1 MPIRSIIFLIGQLS
15 FVFSYFYTTKVLNEK
30 PLSLRMRMHCLGIC
44 PFAAYI
50 YAIVLMQLFS
60 IFLSADMAGKLICY
74 ADFFVFAIS
83 FLLMYSYGKMM
94 GEVGSAARFLY
105 LCLYLFA
112 MPFTVTYESLLL
124 TFIIDLIA
132 PIVINIIYC
141 RWVCRP
147 IAALREDCNRIN
159 GILLSIL
166 IIASGLFLL
175 RIVGFIFI
183 NSHEDL
189 RVYDNFFS
197 IYNFIYAVLVLLFVF
212 AAIIIIIRNIKSSR
226 ANELA
231 AEKSHEQSIETIES
245 LVRAVDAKDSY
256 TNGHSVRVATYT
268 KQISKLLGYTDDQ
281 ADTMY
286 YTALLH
292 DVGKIGVDDAILR
305 KPGKLTDEEFAAIKA
320 HTTIGAQILSR
331 ITSMP
336 DLQYGALYHHE
347 RWDGKGYPKGLK
359 GEEIPE
365 AARIIA
371 VADAY
376 DAMTSNRSYR
386 NALSQARVRDE
397 IANGIGRQFWP
408 PAARAMLKMIDQDT
422 NYEMRQKVEE
432 SVEEQ
437 TASA

>member
-1 MPIRSIIFLIGQLS
+1 MPVRLIVFFIGQLS
-15 FVFSYFYTTKVLNEK
+15 FIYSYFHTTKVLHEK
-30 PLSLRMRMHCLGIC
+30 PLSLRMKLYCTGIC

-50 YAIVLMQLFS
+50 YAVVLIQMLGMFLPDNMAENLF
-60 IFLSADMAGKLICY
+60 CY
-74 ADFFVFAIS
+74 SEFFVFAIS
-83 FLLMYSYGKMM
+83 FFLMYCYGKLM
-94 GEVGSAARFLY
+94 GEAGSAARFLY
-105 LCLYLFA
+105 FCLYLLA
-112 MPFTVTYESLLL
+112 MPFTVTYDSLLL
-124 TFIIDLIA
+124 TIVIDLIV

-159 GILLSIL
+159 GVLLSIL
-166 IIASGLFLL
+166 VIAADLFLL
-175 RIVGFIFI
+175 RIVGFLFI
-183 NSHEDL
+183 NNHEEL
-189 RVYDNFFS
+189 TKFNNFFS
-197 IYNFIYAVLVLLFVF
+197 IYSFVYAALVLAFVF
-212 AAIIIIIRNIKSSR
+212 AAIIIIIRNIKSAR
-226 ANELA
+226 ANEQA
-231 AEKSHEQSIETIES
+231 AQRSHEQSIETIES

-256 TNGHSVRVATYT
+256 TNGHSARVATYT
-268 KQISKLLGYTDDQ
+268 KQISKLLGYNGDQ
-281 ADTMY
+281 ADNMY

-365 AARIIA
+365 SARIIA

-422 NYEMRQKVEE
+422 RYEMRQMVEE
-432 SVEEQ
+432 P
-437 TASA
+437 AADK

>member
-1 MPIRSIIFLIGQLS
+1 MPIRSILFLIGQLS
-15 FVFSYFYTTKVLNEK
+15 FVPSYVYTTKVLYEK
-30 PLSLRMRMHCLGIC
+30 PLSLRTRLQFIGIC
-44 PFAAYI
+44 PFVAYI
-50 YAIVLMQLFS
+50 YAIILMQLVGKFVS
-60 IFLSADMAGKLICY
+60 VDLADQQICY
-74 ADFFVFAIS
+74 SDFFVFVVS
-83 FLLMYSYGKMM
+83 FFLMYFYGKMM
-94 GEVGSAARFLY
+94 DNSGGAARFLY
-105 LCLYLFA
+105 LCLYLFS
-112 MPFTVTYESLLL
+112 MPFTAVYESTLL
-124 TFIIDLIA
+124 TISIDLIA
-132 PIVINIIYC
+132 LIGINLFYC
-141 RWVCRP
+141 RWVCRS
-147 IAALREDCNRIN
+147 IAAIREECNRVN
-159 GILLSIL
+159 GVLLSIL
-166 IIASGLFLL
+166 IIAACLFLL
-175 RIVGFIFI
+175 RSISFYFMNCHEELKEYI
-183 NSHEDL
+183 NL
-189 RVYDNFFS
+189 FS
-197 IYNFIYAVLVLLFVF
+197 IYNFIYAALVLLFVF
-212 AAIIIIIRNIKSSR
+212 AAIVLIVQNIKSAR

-231 AEKSHEQSIETIES
+231 AKKSHEQSIETIES

-268 KQISKLLGYTDDQ
+268 KQISKLLGYKDDQ

-331 ITSMP
+331 IMSMP
-336 DLQYGALYHHE
+336 DLKNGALYHHE

-386 NALSQARVRDE
+386 KALSQARVRDE

-422 NYEMRQKVEE
+422 NYQMRQKIEE
-432 SVEEQ
+432 
-437 TASA
+437 TAASA